1 MTNPN
6 SGEVGGER
14 LDRIANDMAVQPSK
28 GKAAIPPRGCRPL
41 PEGYAEGQE
50 GVRVHFRVE
59 IAGEGV

>member
-28 GKAAIPPRGCRPL
+28 SKAAIPPRGCRSL
-41 PEGYAEGQE
+41 PEGYAEGEE
-50 GVRVHFRVE
+50 GSMCTSGSKSPVR
-59 IAGEGV
+59 GV